1 MAERVV
7 RINELVKREISAV
20 LHTRFQNE
28 TVMVTISEVVVEP
41 NLRTARV
48 YYNVL
53 GGEESSIKATHFFT
67 KFHGEI
73 RRLLGQKIVLKF
85 LPHLQFIEDNS
96 TERGVRVN
104 QLLDDL
110 GYQEN
115 LKRGKKTP

>member
-48 YYNVL
+48 FYSVL
-53 GGEESSIKATHFFT
+53 GGEAASIKAAHFFT

-73 RRLLGQKIVLKF
+73 RRLMGQKIVLKF

-110 GYQEN
+110 GLREDFT
-115 LKRGKKTP
+115 RGKDKP